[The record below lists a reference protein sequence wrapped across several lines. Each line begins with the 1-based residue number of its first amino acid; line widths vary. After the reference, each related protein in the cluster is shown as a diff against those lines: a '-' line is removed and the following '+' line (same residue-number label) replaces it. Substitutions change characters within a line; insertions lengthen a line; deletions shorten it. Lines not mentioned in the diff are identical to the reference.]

1 MFALAAA
8 TPFSMAGQANGP
20 FEVIV
25 NYNAASA
32 AANSAYCTTT
42 NGQGSFGAKVTVVCA
57 TGSLVDLTTPPQAS
71 GAPRVPTHGGAYRYV
86 TQMSRA
92 GDGYGS
98 IDVFSMTGTVTSW
111 RTVNLQDRSYT
122 EMTVSW

>member
-1 MFALAAA
+1 LACGLAVFAVGA
-8 TPFSMAGQANGP
+8 FAGQQEAP
-20 FEVIV
+20 FKVTV
-25 NYNAASA
+25 TLLPSTAT
-32 AANSAYCTTT
+32 SAYCTTT
-42 NGQGSFGAKVTVVCA
+42 NGPGSFGAKVTVVCA
-57 TGSLVDLTTPPQAS
+57 TGSLVDLTTNAQTG

-92 GDGYGS
+92 GDGYGA
-98 IDVFSMTGTVTSW
+98 IDVYSMTGTVTTW